1 MTVEIKGLI
10 KILSRQHKEYTKEQ
24 IAEIIERDGAK
35 YFNPDIKY
43 LGFGK
48 WEVNK

>member
-1 MTVEIKGLI
+1 MIVEINGLI

-24 IAEIIERDGAK
+24 IAEIIEREGAS
-35 YFNPDIKY
+35 FLNPNIKY

-48 WEVNK
+48 WEI